1 MKRSIEVPGLSHG
14 SAPIPMGARIGPLI
28 CSSALNGK
36 DRTTGALPAEGPAQV
51 KNIFSNLLAFLKEAG
66 ADTQHVVKLSIYL
79 KDDSLRGAIN
89 EQWLAMYPDAHDRP
103 ARHISNYDLQHGML
117 IQLEVI
123 AYVNV

>member
-36 DRTTGALPAEGPAQV
+36 NSTTGTLPAEGSEQV
-51 KNIFSNLLAFLKEAG
+51 KNIFFNLLSFVKEAG
-66 ADTQHVVKLSIYL
+66 AGTEHVVKLSIYL

-89 EQWLAMYPDAHDRP
+89 EQWLSMYPDAHDRP

-123 AYVNV
+123 AYVND